1 MNREVAMKRTC
12 AFVSVFVLLSLLM
25 LLLGGAAS
33 RIGIKLAASV
43 LAAVLPGLI
52 WYFLCKR
59 DEGDSPLPSLAV
71 RKSILPFL
79 PLLPVFLVGVL
90 LLAYLSAIL
99 AKWMGLDRTVELT
112 GSLPSVILT
121 SAVMPALTE
130 ELLCRFL
137 CLRPLA
143 RYGKAPAVLVSALLF
158 SFMHLNMAQIPYAF
172 CAGIFLGALALAS
185 GSVWLPILFH
195 FANNLLS
202 VLLWYFGNGSAASDR
217 ILHVAAALAVLG
229 LAAYLY
235 LALVKKNAVARQMP
249 QLLFPRTGAEW
260 KAVRDMLLSPIL
272 APLLFFLLFSI
283 I

>member
-1 MNREVAMKRTC
+1 
-12 AFVSVFVLLSLLM
+12 M

-130 ELLCRFL
+130 DLLCRFL

-249 QLLFPRTGAEW
+249 RLLFPRTGAEW